1 MTVSRGLISRMLWVF
16 TLGILVPAVGFAT
29 PKVLVLGDSLSA
41 AYGIPTDAGWV
52 SLLQQRLLAN
62 GYAHEIVNASISG
75 ETTTGGLSRLPGLM
89 AKHKP
94 DVVVVELGANDGLRG
109 FSVERTRASLRSIVD
124 LAQASGARVL
134 LLGIK
139 LPANYGRVYGEKFH
153 QIYRDIAAQED
164 VALVPF
170 FLRGFAEDRR
180 LMQADGV
187 HPSAAAQ
194 PLILD
199 NVWETLVPLLR

>member
-1 MTVSRGLISRMLWVF
+1 M
-16 TLGILVPAVGFAT
+16 
-29 PKVLVLGDSLSA
+29 LVLGDSLSA

-75 ETTTGGLSRLPGLM
+75 ETTNGGLSRLPGLM

-124 LAQASGARVL
+124 LVQASGARVL

>member
-75 ETTTGGLSRLPGLM
+75 ETTNGGLSRLPGLM

>member
-1 MTVSRGLISRMLWVF
+1 M
-16 TLGILVPAVGFAT
+16 
-29 PKVLVLGDSLSA
+29 LVLGDSLSA

-75 ETTTGGLSRLPGLM
+75 ETTNGGLSRLPGLM

>member
-1 MTVSRGLISRMLWVF
+1 M
-16 TLGILVPAVGFAT
+16 
-29 PKVLVLGDSLSA
+29 LVLGDSLSA

-75 ETTTGGLSRLPGLM
+75 ETTNGGLSRLPGLM

-94 DVVVVELGANDGLRG
+94 DVVVVELGANDGLCG